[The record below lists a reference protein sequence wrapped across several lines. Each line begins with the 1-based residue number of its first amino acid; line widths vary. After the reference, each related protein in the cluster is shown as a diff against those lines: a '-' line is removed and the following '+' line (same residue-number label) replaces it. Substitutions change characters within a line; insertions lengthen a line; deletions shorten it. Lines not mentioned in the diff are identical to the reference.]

1 MDSPQSQYPL
11 TWPREIGFYW
21 IKTQDR
27 EVSIMRIAI
36 TSAGTDLNDDLD
48 PRFGRAAYF
57 IIVDPDTMDFEAVEN
72 RQNLNLSQGAGIQ
85 AGKTIV
91 DNQADVL
98 ITGHC
103 GPKAFKVL
111 QAAGVKI
118 VTGESGKVAD
128 AIEKFK
134 KGELEPLSEADVE
147 GHWV

>member
-1 MDSPQSQYPL
+1 M
-11 TWPREIGFYW
+11 EYW

>member
-1 MDSPQSQYPL
+1 
-11 TWPREIGFYW
+11 
-21 IKTQDR
+21 
-27 EVSIMRIAI
+27 MRIAL
-36 TSAGTDLNDDLD
+36 TSAGTDLNADLD

-57 IIVDPDTMDFEAVEN
+57 IIVDPDNMDFKAVEN
-72 RQNLNLSQGAGIQ
+72 RQNLNLPQGAGIQ

-111 QAAGVKI
+111 RAAGVKI
-118 VTGESGKVAD
+118 VTGGSGKVAD
-128 AIEKFK
+128 VIEKFK
-134 KGELEPLSEADVE
+134 KGDMEPLSEADVE